1 MNYHVIAVAE
11 KGSPGLLPYADETL
25 PDLKT
30 IGQAIRPF
38 TYVVVATHGNYDEP
52 ALELILRARPS
63 YVGLVASPTRG
74 EAVRTGLLE
83 KGFSETDLLPLKI
96 PAGLDIQA
104 RRGDEIALSIMAE
117 IVHKRRNA
125 ELLDL
130 QLFRETEEHSGTTYE
145 GNASVPTQSGAD
157 WNPRLQGAQPEAP
170 AIAVDPVCGMDV
182 EIATAMHVSEYAGDR
197 YYFCCSGCKS
207 SFERNP
213 QRYLGTSAVDTERV
227 RPARPGHV
235 SLDAIDVE
243 PH

>member
-1 MNYHVIAVAE
+1 MNYHVISVAE

-25 PDLKT
+25 SDLKT

-63 YVGLVASPTRG
+63 YVGLVASPARG
-74 EAVRTGLLE
+74 KAVRADLLQ
-83 KGFSETDLLPLKI
+83 KGFSESDLFPLKM

-117 IVHKRRNA
+117 IVQKRRNA

-130 QLFRETEEHSGTTYE
+130 QLFREREEHTGTVHE
-145 GNASVPTQSGAD
+145 MPD
-157 WNPRLQGAQPEAP
+157 HAP
-170 AIAVDPVCGMDV
+170 AHSPQPGAPGIAIDPVCGMDV
-182 EIATAMHVSEYAGDR
+182 VIATALHVSDYAGGR

-213 QRYLGTSAVDTERV
+213 RRYLSVE
-227 RPARPGHV
+227 PAGDAAEEFPKGHGHV
-235 SLDAIDVE
+235 SLDSINIE
-243 PH
+243 PQ